1 MRRSGGNNEVCSEN
15 LEVAMAERPEAYGCL
30 DLIAFGFPC
39 QDISQANANG
49 KGLRGEKS
57 GIFFECMRVVN
68 TLAPRWLIIENVPR
82 LLSLNEGWDMAV
94 VLQTLAESGYGWSY
108 RVLDSRYFN
117 VAQRRERVFIVG
129 HLGGIPSPSILYEPQ
144 GGQRHDPQD
153 DEASPKSKCIAAE
166 SGTRNDSSVE
176 TIIGRTITCGT
187 GLNNF
192 RSDTIVA
199 RTATTGRKDP
209 FDATRTTIIGKTV
222 NTGGRGNNY
231 AWRDDYIATIN
242 DDGKG
247 KAPRTTRWLDGPRGC
262 VIGNAVTVDVAE
274 WIGQRIVDYERLL
287 HRQKVTAV

>member
-1 MRRSGGNNEVCSEN
+1 MRRASGNNEIRSEN
-15 LEVAMAERPEAYGCL
+15 LETAMAECPETYGRL

-57 GIFFECMRVVN
+57 GIFFECMRLVD
-68 TLAPRWLIIENVPR
+68 TLTPRWLIIENVPR

-129 HLGGIPSPSILYEPQ
+129 CLGEIPAPEILYEPQ

-153 DEASPKSKCIAAE
+153 DEASSVSKCIAAE

-176 TIIGRTITCGT
+176 TIIGTTITRGT

-192 RSDTIVA
+192 RNDTVIA
-199 RTATTGRKDP
+199 RTQRARSDSGSEAGWD
-209 FDATRTTIIGKTV
+209 TIIGKTV
-222 NTGGRGNNY
+222 NTGGRGSNY

-242 DDGKG
+242 DNGKG

-274 WIGQRIVDYERLL
+274 WIGQRIAAYER
-287 HRQKVTAV
+287 AG